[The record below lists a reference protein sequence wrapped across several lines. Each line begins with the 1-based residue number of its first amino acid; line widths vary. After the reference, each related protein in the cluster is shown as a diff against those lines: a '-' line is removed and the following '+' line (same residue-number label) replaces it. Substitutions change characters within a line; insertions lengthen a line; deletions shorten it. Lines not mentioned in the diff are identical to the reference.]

1 MVKNKGVRDS
11 VPERIFTGVITFLL
25 VLVDIVMLYPFIYV
39 FSTAISDTGQVMAG
53 NVWLYPRGL
62 DLSAV
67 KQIATYPL
75 FAQSYLNTVIY
86 TILGTIVCVFV
97 TCLTAYPLAQA
108 KFRARGFIS
117 VVYIITMFFGGGMI
131 PTFLMYR
138 SLGLVDNRLVM
149 ILPGAVSAWNIII
162 CRTFFKGI
170 PPSLNES
177 AYLDGASD
185 WRILWQIIMP
195 LSQPIIAT
203 IALFSAVGIWNDFFT
218 GLLFFNDAKKYPLQ
232 LVLRMI
238 LVNASMS
245 AAIAEGSFLEFTQR
259 SATLALK
266 SASILISIL
275 PIICV
280 YPFIQK
286 YFVKG
291 VMIGSIKE

>member
-1 MVKNKGVRDS
+1 MVKKKGVRDS
-11 VPERIFTGVITFLL
+11 VSERIFVGVIVGLL
-25 VLVDIVMLYPFIYV
+25 VFIDVVMLYPFIYV

-53 NVWLYPRGL
+53 NVWLYPRGI
-62 DLSAV
+62 DFTAI

-75 FAQSYLNTVIY
+75 FTQSYLNTIIY
-86 TILGTIVCVFV
+86 TIFGTLTCVFI
-97 TCLTAYPLAQA
+97 TCLTAYPLAQM
-108 KFRARGFIS
+108 KFRLRGFIS
-117 VVYIITMFFGGGMI
+117 VVYVITMFFGGGMI

-138 SLGLVDNRLVM
+138 NLGLVDNRLVM
-149 ILPGAVSAWNIII
+149 ILPGALSAWNIII
-162 CRTFFKGI
+162 CRTFFRSI
-170 PPSLNES
+170 PVSLSES

-185 WRILWQIIMP
+185 WKILWRVIMP

-203 IALFSAVGIWNDFFT
+203 LALFAAVGIWNDFFT
-218 GLLFFNDAKKYPLQ
+218 GLLFFNDSKKYPLQ

-245 AAIAEGSFLEFTQR
+245 AAIAEGSFLEFTQK

-275 PIICV
+275 PIICI

>member
-1 MVKNKGVRDS
+1 MVKNNGIKES
-11 VPERIFTGVITFLL
+11 VPERMFTGIVTFLL
-25 VLVDIVMLYPFIYV
+25 VLIDVVMLYPFIYV

-75 FAQSYLNTVIY
+75 FARSYLNTVIY
-86 TILGTIVCVFV
+86 TIFGTVVCVFV

-108 KFRARGFIS
+108 KFKSKGFIS
-117 VVYIITMFFGGGMI
+117 AVYVITMFFGGGMI

-138 SLGLVDNRLVM
+138 NLGLVDNRLVM

-170 PPSLNES
+170 PVSLNES

-185 WRILWQIIMP
+185 WKILWRIIMP

-218 GLLFFNDAKKYPLQ
+218 GLLFFNDPQKYPLQ

-245 AAIAEGSFLEFTQR
+245 AAIAEGSFLEFTQK

>member
-11 VPERIFTGVITFLL
+11 VSERIFGGAVVFLL
-25 VLVDIVMLYPFIYV
+25 VLVDVVMLYPFIYV

-53 NVWLYPRGL
+53 NVWLYPRGF

-75 FAQSYLNTVIY
+75 FAQSYLNTIIY
-86 TILGTIVCVFV
+86 TVFGTIVCVFV

-108 KFRARGFIS
+108 KFRIKGFIS
-117 VVYIITMFFGGGMI
+117 IVYIITMFFGGGMI

-138 SLGLVDNRLVM
+138 NLGLVDNRLVM

-162 CRTFFKGI
+162 CRTFFKSI
-170 PPSLNES
+170 PVSLNES

-185 WRILWQIIMP
+185 WKILWRVIMP

-218 GLLFFNDAKKYPLQ
+218 GLLFFNDSKKYPLQ

-245 AAIAEGSFLEFTQR
+245 AAIAEGSFLEFTQK